1 MPSNHKNLTMKKNLY
16 KPIRSQ
22 VFPLAFSILLL
33 VSCQKSVLE
42 IPEEQEKTTKTP
54 VATSPLTN
62 QVDIEFFSR
71 LGQLASVSDLVWK
84 GYKMEKM
91 PMYFIYTNFAGDP
104 IRAYVIN
111 PRGGSPEANLEGIKK
126 ITGTP
131 FEAIYRY
138 DGEMEDALVSI
149 NQINQFFD
157 FDYELNDGRKY
168 YIQVYEND
176 NRLGNND
183 LKEFTNM
190 ATHEVFHAY
199 QFKNYVS
206 IYDASTPVNNTG
218 NFGREYVL
226 SKPILSAQI
235 ATLELAQ
242 KIQDENDPEV
252 LSTYLKTFI
261 AIRSEE
267 ISINSS
273 NTNDTYLLDLANLQ
287 ENREGSAKYV
297 EYISQI
303 KGPADIDSKKLVN
316 FTTMDLKKYF
326 TTSGLAKGYFNFGI
340 WYDTGSAFIH
350 ALDKLNQIPLL
361 KQKIL
366 KESKSPYAI
375 AKAHFKLSSKEMEII
390 LQEARGLLDWEM
402 INSETDRIFPLLTK

>member
-1 MPSNHKNLTMKKNLY
+1 MPSNQKNLTMKKNLY

-33 VSCQKSVLE
+33 VSCQKSALE
-42 IPEEQEKTTKTP
+42 TSKTDLT
-54 VATSPLTN
+54 TSPLTD
-62 QVDIEFFSR
+62 QVDIDFFSR

-84 GYKMEKM
+84 GYKMEEM
-91 PMYFIYTNFAGDP
+91 PMYFIYTNSVGDP

-111 PRGGSPEANLEGIKK
+111 PSGDAPEASLEGSKK

-131 FEAIYRY
+131 FKAMYRY
-138 DGEMEDALVSI
+138 DGEMEDALASI

-157 FDYELNDGRKY
+157 FYYVLNDGRKY
-168 YIQVYEND
+168 YTQVYEND
-176 NRLGNND
+176 NRLGHFNI
-183 LKEFTNM
+183 KEFTNI
-190 ATHEVFHAY
+190 AIHEVFHVH
-199 QFKNYVS
+199 QHNNYVS
-206 IYDASTPVNNTG
+206 IYDASTPKNTS
-218 NFGREYVL
+218 NFGRKYVL

-235 ATLELAQ
+235 ATIELAQ

-252 LSTYLKTFI
+252 LSTYLKTYI

-267 ISINSS
+267 ISINRSK
-273 NTNDTYLLDLANLQ
+273 TNDTYLLDLANLQ
-287 ENREGSAKYV
+287 ENVEGSARYV
-297 EYISQI
+297 EYFSQL

-316 FTTMDLKKYF
+316 IPTMDLKKYF
-326 TTSGLAKGYFNFGI
+326 TTTESAKGYFNFGV

-402 INSETDRIFPLLTK
+402 INSETDRIYALLTE